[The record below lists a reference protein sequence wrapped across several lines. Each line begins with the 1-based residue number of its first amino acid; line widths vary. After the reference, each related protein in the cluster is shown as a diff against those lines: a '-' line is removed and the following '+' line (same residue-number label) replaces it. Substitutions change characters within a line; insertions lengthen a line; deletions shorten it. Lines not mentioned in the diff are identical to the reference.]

1 MARPINEQVVV
12 LTGASSGIGRA
23 TAVELGRRGAKV
35 VMAARSAEE
44 LNAAAEEVR
53 AAGGETL
60 VVPTDVA
67 DYAQCQRLA
76 QAAVARF
83 GRIDTWVNDAAVSMY
98 ARIVDAEVAEIEQV
112 IRVNLLGAIHGM
124 KAALPVL
131 TRQNSGTIVNVGSV
145 LSKFAVPLQGPYCA
159 SKHGLLGFADSLRL
173 ELKRDGSAVE
183 VVTVMPSS
191 IDTPFFAGARAKLGG
206 KMPQPLPPAYDPRA
220 AADAIVHVCER
231 PQRDV
236 IVGGAGRLFVLLN
249 RLSPALFDW
258 MMLTGDGGA
267 QGQISSHPKEGGD
280 NLMAPTP
287 GAKPAHGGWTKM
299 NLGQSWYTKYW
310 DLNPVGRA
318 VALGA
323 LGVAGLGLARWL
335 TARGG
340 DGTPADDPRPD
351 EARVYTSAGVS

>member
-1 MARPINEQVVV
+1 MARPLNEQVVV

-23 TAVELGRRGAKV
+23 TAVALGRRGAKV
-35 VMAARSAEE
+35 IMAARSAEE
-44 LNAAAEEVR
+44 LAAAAEEVT
-53 AAGGETL
+53 AAGGDVLT
-60 VVPTDVA
+60 VPTDVA

-76 QAAVARF
+76 RAAVERY
-83 GRIDTWVNDAAVSMY
+83 GRIDTWVNDAAVSLY

-112 IRVNLLGAIHGM
+112 LRVNLLGAIHGM
-124 KAALPVL
+124 KAALPHL
-131 TRQNSGTIVNVGSV
+131 TRQNSGTLVNVGSV
-145 LSKFAVPLQGPYCA
+145 LSKFAVPLQGAYCA

-206 KMPQPLPPAYDPRA
+206 KMPQPLPPAYDPQA
-220 AADAIVHVCER
+220 VADAIAHVCER

-258 MMLTGDGGA
+258 MMLVGDGGA

-280 NLMAPTP
+280 NLFAPIT
-287 GAKPAHGGWTKM
+287 GAKPARGGWSKM

-310 DLNPVGRA
+310 DLNPAGRA

-335 TARGG
+335 AARAG
-340 DGTPADDPRPD
+340 DGATADHRSVDQRAYTPA
-351 EARVYTSAGVS
+351 GV